1 LFTVLGGPIISL
13 IPSASDNSTFTG
25 SYTITQAD
33 IDAGISEK
41 ELMRRGADVFF
52 HVSTVKGTV
61 RKGQRVLFE
70 RYELSGRWR
79 ASKVVVD
86 E

>member
-1 LFTVLGGPIISL
+1 MGDRRQRQTEPGIVRWWKSGEFGFIR
-13 IPSASDNSTFTG
+13 A
-25 SYTITQAD
+25 QAD

-79 ASKVVVD
+79 ASRVVVD